1 MDHRPSEVLDKLRI
15 IVSNLKK
22 ELPSSKDHKL
32 MTSPHALDSIDYKIV
47 RALAEDAR
55 ISYAELGRKVG
66 LSPSA
71 VAERVR
77 QLESAK
83 AILGYRALLDEKAF
97 GYSVIA
103 FIRLTCDNTHYRP
116 FLKFL
121 PSLDA
126 VQECHHITGGDA
138 FLIKVML
145 SSIDQLEPLIE
156 RLLPY
161 GMPTT
166 SMVLSTPIYRQQEAW
181 LLKNAGFPSSS
192 LKK

>member
-1 MDHRPSEVLDKLRI
+1 
-15 IVSNLKK
+15 
-22 ELPSSKDHKL
+22 
-32 MTSPHALDSIDYKIV
+32 MTAAHVLDSIDYKIV
-47 RALAEDAR
+47 SALAADAR
-55 ISYAELGRKVG
+55 ISYAELGRRVG

-71 VAERVR
+71 VAERIR
-77 QLESAK
+77 QLENDK
-83 AILGYRALLDEKAF
+83 AILGYRALLDQKAF

-166 SMVLSTPIYRQQEAW
+166 SVVLSTPIYRQSETW
-181 LLKNAGFPSSS
+181 LLKNTDAKLSS
-192 LKK
+192 KK

>member
-1 MDHRPSEVLDKLRI
+1 MAPVHD
-15 IVSNLKK
+15 
-22 ELPSSKDHKL
+22 
-32 MTSPHALDSIDYKIV
+32 LDSIDYNIV
-47 RALAEDAR
+47 CALAADAR
-55 ISYAELGRKVG
+55 LSYAELGRKVG

-71 VAERVR
+71 VAERVH
-77 QLESAK
+77 QLEAEK
-83 AILGYRALLDEKAF
+83 VILGYRALLDERAF

-121 PSLDA
+121 PTIDA
-126 VQECHHITGGDA
+126 IQECHHITGGDA

-145 SSIDQLEPLIE
+145 TSIDQLEPLIE

-166 SMVLSTPIYRQQEAW
+166 SMVLSTPISRQQEAW
-181 LLKNAGFPSSS
+181 LLKNAGLSGRSSER
-192 LKK
+192 

>member
-1 MDHRPSEVLDKLRI
+1 MAYDLD
-15 IVSNLKK
+15 
-22 ELPSSKDHKL
+22 P
-32 MTSPHALDSIDYKIV
+32 IDYNIV
-47 RALAEDAR
+47 HMLAEDAR

-71 VAERVR
+71 VAERIH
-77 QLESAK
+77 QLESNNV
-83 AILGYRALLDEKAF
+83 ILGYRALLDEKKF

-121 PSLDA
+121 PSIDSVL
-126 VQECHHITGGDA
+126 ECHHLAGGDA
-138 FLIKVML
+138 FLIKVPL
-145 SSIDQLEPLIE
+145 ASIDQLEPLIE

-166 SMVLSTPIYRQQEAW
+166 SMVLSTPVFRQQEAW
-181 LLKNAGFPSSS
+181 RLKQAGFPGKS
-192 LKK
+192 

>member
-1 MDHRPSEVLDKLRI
+1 
-15 IVSNLKK
+15 
-22 ELPSSKDHKL
+22 
-32 MTSPHALDSIDYKIV
+32 MTSAHALDSIDYNIV
-47 RALAEDAR
+47 RALASDAR

-77 QLESAK
+77 QLETAK
-83 AILGYRALLDEKAF
+83 AVLGYRALLDEKAF
-97 GYSVIA
+97 GYNVIA

-126 VQECHHITGGDA
+126 VQECHHITGGEA
-138 FLIKVML
+138 FLIKVTL

-166 SMVLSTPIYRQQEAW
+166 SMVLSTPVYRQQEEW
-181 LLKNAGFPSSS
+181 LLKNAGFQVRSS
-192 LKK
+192 KK

>member
-1 MDHRPSEVLDKLRI
+1 MLDKLRA

-22 ELPSSKDHKL
+22 TSVCEDHKP
-32 MTSPHALDSIDYKIV
+32 MTSAHALDSIDYKIV
-47 RALAEDAR
+47 SALAADAR
-55 ISYAELGRKVG
+55 ISYAELGRKAG

-77 QLESAK
+77 KLEAEK

-138 FLIKVML
+138 FLIKVTL
-145 SSIDQLEPLIE
+145 PSIDQLEPLIE

-181 LLKNAGFPSSS
+181 LLKNASFPTQSS
-192 LKK
+192 KK

>member
-1 MDHRPSEVLDKLRI
+1 MSSRI
-15 IVSNLKK
+15 
-22 ELPSSKDHKL
+22 D
-32 MTSPHALDSIDYKIV
+32 MTLTQDLDSIDYNIV
-47 RALAEDAR
+47 RALATDAR

-71 VAERVR
+71 VAERIR
-77 QLESAK
+77 YLENEK

-121 PSLDA
+121 PTLDA

-145 SSIDQLEPLIE
+145 SSVDQLEPLIE

-166 SMVLSTPIYRQQEAW
+166 SIVLSTPVYRQQEAW
-181 LLKNAGFPSSS
+181 LLKNAGFAGRSKP
-192 LKK
+192 

>member
-1 MDHRPSEVLDKLRI
+1 LDEICFGHRI
-15 IVSNLKK
+15 IGF
-22 ELPSSKDHKL
+22 KDL
-32 MTSPHALDSIDYKIV
+32 LQGIQAYEGYNPMTAAHALDSIDYKIV
-47 RALAEDAR
+47 GALAADAR
-55 ISYAELGRKVG
+55 ISYAELGRRVG

-83 AILGYRALLDEKAF
+83 AILGYRALLDEKVF

-103 FIRLTCDNTHYRP
+103 FIRLTCDNTHYRA
-116 FLKFL
+116 FLKLL

-138 FLIKVML
+138 FLIKVTL

-166 SMVLSTPIYRQQEAW
+166 SMVLSTPVYRQHEAW
-181 LLKNAGFPSSS
+181 LLKNAGFPAQSS
-192 LKK
+192 KK

>member
-1 MDHRPSEVLDKLRI
+1 M
-15 IVSNLKK
+15 
-22 ELPSSKDHKL
+22 
-32 MTSPHALDSIDYKIV
+32 SPHDLDSIDTNIV
-47 RALAEDAR
+47 RALASDAR
-55 ISYAELGRKVG
+55 LSFAELGRRVG

-77 QLESAK
+77 QLENDRI
-83 AILGYRALLDEKAF
+83 ILGYRAILDEKAF

-103 FIRLTCDNTHYRP
+103 FIRLTCENARYRP

-121 PSLDA
+121 PTLEA
-126 VQECHHITGGDA
+126 VQECHHITGGEA
-138 FLIKVML
+138 FLIKVTL

-181 LLKNAGFPSSS
+181 LLKS
-192 LKK
+192 LGLSKLPLKD

>member
-1 MDHRPSEVLDKLRI
+1 MAQDLD
-15 IVSNLKK
+15 
-22 ELPSSKDHKL
+22 P
-32 MTSPHALDSIDYKIV
+32 IDYSIV
-47 RALAEDAR
+47 RMLAEDAR

-71 VAERVR
+71 IAERIH
-77 QLESAK
+77 QLEADK
-83 AILGYRALLDEKAF
+83 VILGYRALLDEKAF
-97 GYSVIA
+97 GYPVMA

-121 PSLDA
+121 PTIDV

-138 FLIKVML
+138 FLLKVTL
-145 SSIDQLEPLIE
+145 PSIDLLEPLIE

-166 SMVLSTPIYRQQEAW
+166 SMVLSTPVYRQQESW
-181 LLKNAGFPSSS
+181 LLKHAGFPGPSPQ
-192 LKK
+192 KTKAK

>member
-1 MDHRPSEVLDKLRI
+1 MAEAHD
-15 IVSNLKK
+15 
-22 ELPSSKDHKL
+22 
-32 MTSPHALDSIDYKIV
+32 LDSIDHNIV
-47 RALAEDAR
+47 RALAADAR
-55 ISYAELGRKVG
+55 LSYAELGRKVG

-71 VAERVR
+71 VAERVHR
-77 QLESAK
+77 LEGEK
-83 AILGYRALLDEKAF
+83 VILGYRALLDEKSF

-121 PSLDA
+121 PTIDA

-138 FLIKVML
+138 FLIKVTL
-145 SSIDQLEPLIE
+145 ESVDQLETLIE

-181 LLKNAGFPSSS
+181 LLKRVGLLARS
-192 LKK
+192 KTR